1 MKKNFNTLNEQM
13 LRMKSLFSEERLYG
27 NLIKEQDPEEG
38 GDNTNKSINPK
49 DEGKNLKD
57 QGYGDKLPEG
67 RKEEDFDVKVDS
79 EGKKWYKEKEEVK
92 LKREKQKKEAAK
104 LKKQQAKEALKKWRK
119 ENAPEE
125 EGWKDATHDGNHEK
139 DTENYEYKTHK
150 ATGIEFYKPQEK
162 GDLVKKE
169 KRFNQCKKVLRD
181 LNKDFLK
188 LGFGSETE
196 FMKNIST
203 EDNKDIDDNRIK
215 QLQYCIKYN
224 GKKLKKFPKFKNLV
238 SSFQEVYPNGYVEP
252 EIPSSDDKDKNN
264 KVKTPK
270 KYRLNN
276 RTILKPSK
284 KSKRVFTL
292 YGERGAEVAYEQ
304 NGKWIIS
311 PSLEKK
317 ALSKIKEIRGLS
329 SITKPTIL
337 KGKPESVEFQ
347 INGKK

>member
-13 LRMKSLFSEERLYG
+13 LRMKSLFTEERLYG
-27 NLIKEQDPEEG
+27 NLIIEQEPNTT
-38 GDNTNKSINPK
+38 DNTEKVEPKTDAELEKGGWSKDKPKENIENYNTTESSDSKTTWYKSK
-49 DEGKNLKD
+49 DEVRLN
-57 QGYGDKLPEG
+57 
-67 RKEEDFDVKVDS
+67 
-79 EGKKWYKEKEEVK
+79 
-92 LKREKQKKEAAK
+92 REKEAAK
-104 LKKQQAKEALKKWRK
+104 LKKQQNKEAFDKWVK
-119 ENAPEE
+119 ENVPPED
-125 EGWKDATHDGNHEK
+125 GWNNATQDDTHEK
-139 DTENYEYKTHK
+139 DTKNYEYKTHK
-150 ATGIEFYKPQEK
+150 ATGTEFYKPYEK
-162 GDLVKKE
+162 GNLSKKD

-224 GKKLKKFPKFKNLV
+224 GKKLKKFPKFNNLV
-238 SSFQEVYPNGYVEP
+238 SSFEEVYPNGYVEP
-252 EIPSSDDKDKNN
+252 QVASDDKKK

-270 KYRLNN
+270 SYRINN

-292 YGERGAEVAYEQ
+292 YGERGSEVSFEKD
-304 NGKWIIS
+304 GKWIIE
-311 PSLEKK
+311 PGIEKK
-317 ALSKIKEIRGLS
+317 VLSKIKEIRGLS

-337 KGKPESVEFQ
+337 KGKPERIEFQ
-347 INGKK
+347 INGKR